1 MLCCDRGEEKKSF
14 WQKMEKKR
22 RKLWRKTREFQPV
35 LDFEADKLEINC
47 QQNTNYILYPSSSP
61 DCPDGVG

>member
-1 MLCCDRGEEKKSF
+1 MLCCDRGEEKKVF
-14 WQKMEKKR
+14 G
-22 RKLWRKTREFQPV
+22 KLWRKTGEFQPV

>member
-1 MLCCDRGEEKKSF
+1 
-14 WQKMEKKR
+14 MEKKR
-22 RKLWRKTREFQPV
+22 RKLWRKTGEFQPV